1 MTDSNLNT
9 RRRGLIARRRFLE
22 GAGLFGLGLAVSVAC
37 GGGGEGPLTTLDDTI
52 VLDPDG
58 NLVLGPGEPYAVR
71 TELAQAQTGRDA
83 ARRSLAVFHHFSD
96 FRITDEES
104 PLRSEWVESCPE
116 PLSTSAFRPQESLSL
131 QAAAAM
137 IEQAN
142 RIDRSPVTGR
152 PVDFAVHTGNEADNA
167 QFNEVRWFL
176 DLLDG
181 KAVTPSSG
189 SPEYQGVQ
197 DKSPAGAY
205 PDLLA
210 DAQREFRPQALR
222 YPWFAAAGN
231 RDLLALG
238 NVAPTETAGTAVT
251 GSDKIISIGPAAKEE
266 VCADPSLLLAPG
278 SPERI
283 LDDPDTV
290 VVTAVPDVRRRLL
303 TRKEWVEEHFQ
314 TAEGPGPV
322 GHGFSPENRDQ
333 GTAYYVLDRGP
344 VVFIVLDTVNPGGFS
359 AGSMDIAQFIWLE
372 QQLAARSSAY
382 FDAVGKPAT
391 TENADRLLV
400 IASHHASDTM
410 NNPFP
415 DPATQEDRVRGP
427 QLEAMLHRFPNVVLH
442 VAGHALEHRITAR
455 PDPSR
460 RTAGYWEVTTAS
472 PLDYPMQSRL
482 LEIADNGDGTLSL
495 FSTVY
500 DTAAPINPGDAK
512 DPTPDDGV
520 NQLRQASVARQVGV
534 RDPQVNL
541 AAAGPAPGD
550 RNAELLL
557 PAPFDLSK
565 LQAERR
571 TTRRGLLRAFVPLPP
586 SVWRLTPS

>member
-1 MTDSNLNT
+1 MTDSNLNQ

-22 GAGLFGLGLAVSVAC
+22 GAGLFGLGLAASVAC
-37 GGGGEGPLTTLDDTI
+37 GGGGEASLTTLDGAV
-52 VLDPDG
+52 VLDGDG
-58 NLVLGPGEPYAVR
+58 NLVAGPGEPYAVR
-71 TELAQAQTGRDA
+71 TELAQARTGRDS
-83 ARRSLAVFHHFSD
+83 ARRSLVVFHHFSD

-104 PLRSEWVESCPE
+104 PLRSEWVESCPQ
-116 PLSTSAFRPQESLSL
+116 PLSASAFRPQESLSL
-131 QAAAAM
+131 HAASAM

-142 RIDRSPVTGR
+142 RIVRSPVTGR
-152 PVDFAVHTGNEADNA
+152 PVDLAIHTGDEADNA

-189 SPEYQGVQ
+189 SPEYEGVQ
-197 DKSPAGAY
+197 DKSPASAY
-205 PDLLA
+205 PDLLTE
-210 DAQREFRPQALR
+210 AQREFRPHALR
-222 YPWFAAAGN
+222 YPWYAVAGN
-231 RDLLALG
+231 RDLLAQG
-238 NVAPTETAGTAVT
+238 SVAPAESAGTVAT
-251 GSDKIISIGPAAKEE
+251 GAGKIISIGPAAKEE

-278 SPERI
+278 SSDRI
-283 LDDPDTV
+283 LSDPGTA
-290 VVTAVPDVRRRLL
+290 VVTVAPDERRRLL

-314 TAEGPGPV
+314 TAEAPGPA

-344 VVFIVLDTVNPGGFS
+344 VVFIVLDTVNPGGYS
-359 AGSMDIAQFIWLE
+359 AGSMDIAQFTWLE

-382 FDAVGKPAT
+382 FDAAGKPVAAPN
-391 TENADRLLV
+391 EDRLLV
-400 IASHHASDTM
+400 IVSHHASSTM

-415 DPATQEDRVRGP
+415 DPATQEERVRGP
-427 QLEAMLHRFPNVVLH
+427 QLEALLHRFPNVVLH
-442 VAGHALEHRITAR
+442 VAGHALEHRITAK
-455 PDPSR
+455 PDPAR

-500 DTAAPINPGDAK
+500 DTAAPVKPGGAK
-512 DPTPDDGV
+512 DPTPGDGV
-520 NQLRQASVARQVGV
+520 NQLRLASIARQVGV

-541 AAAGPAPGD
+541 AAAGPASGD

-565 LQAERR
+565 LEAVRR
-571 TTRRGLLRAFVPLPP
+571 TTRRGLLRAFAPP
-586 SVWRLTPS
+586 AAARGSGWPA